1 MRVGGIE
8 FRLCLVDL
16 LLGGGHGRVSGILCG
31 LGVRKLFVGGCLG
44 GLGVLD
50 SLLRCIQFGDG
61 VGIRLL
67 GGIEVGV
74 RGIECGL
81 GGVHAGFGIGRGLL
95 LRGE

>member
-1 MRVGGIE
+1 M
-8 FRLCLVDL
+8 CLADL

-50 SLLRCIQFGDG
+50 SLLRCIQLGDG

-67 GGIEVGV
+67 GGIEVGRRNV
-74 RGIECGL
+74 SLSNLKKIADGFQISIAELMRG
-81 GGVHAGFGIGRGLL
+81 VS
-95 LRGE
+95 